1 MLVTITETPA
11 FTKAALELI
20 GEQSL
25 FELKLTLV
33 DNPELGALIPGQK

>member
-1 MLVTITETPA
+1 MTITETPA